1 MPERLPSAIGFIEDT
16 LQIALDLRDDVDGL
30 ALFYAEPNEFERHGE
45 GEHAK
50 WQVLNLV
57 PGTER
62 HWS

>member
-1 MPERLPSAIGFIEDT
+1 
-16 LQIALDLRDDVDGL
+16 LRDDVDGL